1 MRRYAL
7 RDDQWDRIKDILP
20 GREGHVGGTAADNR
34 LFVEAVLFR
43 FRAGVPWRDLPERF
57 GDRKIVYQRFNR
69 WAKSGVFERVFR
81 LLASDHDN
89 EYMMIDATIV
99 RAHQHSAGAKK
110 RRRASHR
117 PIPRRTDHQ
126 DLRARRRPRQSC
138 RGDAQPGP
146 GSRSDLRSTAHR
158 SRRSR
163 RLDRRQGLRRRRLHR
178 RPQRSSDRPGHPIHG
193 DALLFRLFPTPCLLP
208 GGGFGFRLQL
218 GFGLAYLL
226 EPPLAHRACDAHTE
240 TPAAALRDA
249 PPKTTA
255 STTRLRR
262 SSESAIPAA
271 SFPRRESSIRTQ
283 PIRAFLTRFSPL
295 GYRSSGT
302 QLTAD
307 RNRARIFASCAPRGS
322 PTIRAPFGWTSELQ
336 SCPILGFAA
345 SAARA
350 WTGTPSWARWR

>member
-7 RDDQWDRIKDILP
+7 GDDQWDRIKDILP

-126 DLRARRRPRQSC
+126 DF
-138 RGDAQPGP
+138 
-146 GSRSDLRSTAHR
+146 T
-158 SRRSR
+158 
-163 RLDRRQGLRRRRLHR
+163 
-178 RPQRSSDRPGHPIHG
+178 RSS
-193 DALLFRLFPTPCLLP
+193 TP
-208 GGGFGFRLQL
+208 
-218 GFGLAYLL
+218 
-226 EPPLAHRACDAHTE
+226 
-240 TPAAALRDA
+240 
-249 PPKTTA
+249 
-255 STTRLRR
+255 
-262 SSESAIPAA
+262 SAIL
-271 SFPRRESSIRTQ
+271 SR
-283 PIRAFLTRFSPL
+283 
-295 GYRSSGT
+295 
-302 QLTAD
+302 
-307 RNRARIFASCAPRGS
+307 
-322 PTIRAPFGWTSELQ
+322 
-336 SCPILGFAA
+336 
-345 SAARA
+345 
-350 WTGTPSWARWR
+350 